1 EPAPVEKRKAPA
13 ARPEMAPLRILF
25 VASAAAPFSTT
36 GGRADVA
43 SGLSKALGSLGHDVT
58 LVVPRYHGTSV
69 GSDAGLRLAVE
80 MGGRRYETAF
90 YEEPLGPGA
99 RAVLVDHPP
108 LFDREHP
115 YGIGSQDYPDNPRRF
130 GLLAQAA
137 LQYAIARD
145 LTPDVIH
152 ANDWQTGLLPV
163 YLRTQYADH
172 PMLGRAAT
180 VFTVHNVAYQG
191 LCASTWLPELGLGW
205 ELFHVDALEYWL
217 HVSFLKGGITFA
229 DVVTTVSE
237 GYANELLTPEFA
249 FGFEGVFGKRR
260 EHFFG
265 VLNGIDQDVW
275 DPARDPFLPKPY
287 TADDL
292 AGKAEAKRKL
302 LESYGLPVN
311 HTTLE
316 RPLVAMISRMVDQK
330 GLDLIAEVANDLAGL
345 DASFVILGTGEAR
358 YERLWSDLAR
368 RHPERIGVRI
378 GFDEPLAH
386 LIEAGADLFMMP
398 SRFEPCGLNQMY
410 SLRYGT
416 LPVVRAT
423 GGLADTVVSYQP
435 DRDEGHGFTFREA
448 SGRALLDA
456 LQRAIRVYQDASEAW
471 TRMQRRG
478 MLRDFSW
485 QASARA
491 YTALYR
497 LAQRDRLEARGQRL
511 EPLGPRAGA
520 GGSR

>member
-1 EPAPVEKRKAPA
+1 M
-13 ARPEMAPLRILF
+13 ARLRILL
-25 VASAAAPFSTT
+25 VASEATPFAKT
-36 GGRADVA
+36 GGLADVA
-43 SGLSKALGSLGHDVT
+43 SGLSRALGSLGHDVT
-58 LVVPRYHGTSV
+58 LVVPRYRSASV
-69 GSDAGLRLAVE
+69 TGDAPLRLAVE
-80 MGGRRYETAF
+80 MGGRRYDTAF

-108 LFDREHP
+108 LFDREHL
-115 YGIGSQDYPDNPRRF
+115 YGIGSHDYPDNPRRF

-137 LQYAIARD
+137 LQYASARGFA
-145 LTPDVIH
+145 PDVVH

-163 YLRTQYADH
+163 YLRTQYSDH
-172 PMLGRAAT
+172 PTLGQAAT

-191 LCASTWLPELGLGW
+191 LCPSTWLPELGLGW
-205 ELFHVDALEYWL
+205 ELFDVDALEYWL
-217 HVSFLKGGITFA
+217 HISFLKGGILFA

-237 GYANELLTPEFA
+237 GYANELLTPKFA
-249 FGFEGVFGKRR
+249 FGFEGVFRKRR

-265 VLNGIDQDVW
+265 VLNGIDAEVW
-275 DPARDPFLPKPY
+275 DPARDPFLPKRY

-292 AGKAEAKRKL
+292 SGKTEAKRKL
-302 LESYGLPVN
+302 LESYGLPVDQ
-311 HTTLE
+311 TMLE
-316 RPLVAMISRMVDQK
+316 RPLIAMISRMVDQK
-330 GLDLIAEVANDLAGL
+330 GLDLIAEAAEDLTGL

-358 YERLWSDLAR
+358 YEDMWRDLAR
-368 RHPERIGVRI
+368 RHPDRIGVRI

-423 GGLADTVVSYQP
+423 GGLADTVVNYAPGSDDGQ
-435 DRDEGHGFTFREA
+435 GFTFREA
-448 SGRALLDA
+448 SGRALVDA
-456 LQRAIRVYQDASEAW
+456 VQRAISVYRQAPEDW
-471 TRMQRRG
+471 KRMQRSG

-497 LAQRDRLEARGQRL
+497 LAQRDRLSVRGQRL
-511 EPLGPRAGA
+511 GVQGPRAEVRG
-520 GGSR
+520 

>member
-1 EPAPVEKRKAPA
+1 
-13 ARPEMAPLRILF
+13 MAPLRILF
-25 VASAAAPFSTT
+25 VASEATPFAKT
-36 GGRADVA
+36 GGLADVA

-58 LVVPRYHGTSV
+58 LVLPRYRGAPVS
-69 GSDAGLRLAVE
+69 GEASLQLAVE
-80 MGGRRYETAF
+80 MGGRRYQTAF
-90 YEEPLGPGA
+90 YEAPLGPGT

-108 LFDREHP
+108 LFDREHL
-115 YGIGSQDYPDNPRRF
+115 YGIGSHDYPDNPRRF

-137 LQYAIARD
+137 LQYASARG
-145 LTPDVIH
+145 LAPDVIH

-172 PMLGRAAT
+172 PTLGGAAT

-191 LCASTWLPELGLGW
+191 LCPSTWLPELGLGW
-205 ELFHVDALEYWL
+205 ELFTVDALEYWL
-217 HVSFLKGGITFA
+217 HVSFLKGGILFA

-237 GYANELLTPEFA
+237 SHASELLTPELA
-249 FGFEGVFGKRR
+249 FGFEGVFRKRR
-260 EHFFG
+260 EHLFG
-265 VLNGIDQDVW
+265 VLNGIDQEVW
-275 DPARDPFLPKPY
+275 DPARDTLLPAPY
-287 TADDL
+287 TADAL
-292 AGKAEAKRKL
+292 SGKVEAKRKL
-302 LESYGLPVN
+302 LESYGLAVDQ
-311 HTTLE
+311 TRLE

-330 GLDLIAEVANDLAGL
+330 GLDLVAEAATDLTRL
-345 DASFVILGTGEAR
+345 DATFVILGTGEAR
-358 YERLWSDLAR
+358 YENMWRDLAT
-368 RHPERIGVRI
+368 RHPDRIGARI

-386 LIEAGADLFMMP
+386 LIEAGADIFLMP

-435 DRDEGHGFTFREA
+435 GSEEGQGFTFREA
-448 SGRALLDA
+448 SGRALVNA
-456 LQRAIRVYQDASEAW
+456 LQRAVRVYRERPEDW
-471 TRMQRRG
+471 KRMQRRG

-497 LAQRDRLEARGQRL
+497 LAQRDAAAAIQNLDASGKRLRKRPDE
-511 EPLGPRAGA
+511 LGRVSYGED
-520 GGSR
+520 